1 MSNQRGRDARTGE
14 FIPVREALRRPATT
28 VIETI
33 PRPSPAK
40 KPSSPPTRRK

>member
-14 FIPVREALRRPATT
+14 FIPMREALRRPATT

-33 PRPSPAK
+33 PRPAPVR
-40 KPSSPPTRRK
+40 KPSPPPMRRK